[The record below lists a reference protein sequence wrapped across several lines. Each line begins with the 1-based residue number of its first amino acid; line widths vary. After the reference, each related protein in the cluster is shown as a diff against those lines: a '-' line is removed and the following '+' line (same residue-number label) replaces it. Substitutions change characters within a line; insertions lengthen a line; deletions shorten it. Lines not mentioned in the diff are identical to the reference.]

1 MARFSCRRLG
11 LTSILSSSLWA
22 IQDGAS
28 QARFSC
34 KEPRAYDGADA
45 GNMSTLVP
53 NTDAGA
59 SAVLRVQAVQP
70 ATETRLSG
78 IFSSARDNEQL
89 TTLAGGAIERDRA

>member
-1 MARFSCRRLG
+1 
-11 LTSILSSSLWA
+11 
-22 IQDGAS
+22 
-28 QARFSC
+28 
-34 KEPRAYDGADA
+34 
-45 GNMSTLVP
+45 MSTLVP